1 MHNPFTACRAVVHG
15 LRPLS
20 GRYLGEDRADLL
32 QAELDLKVETQNIEV
47 MLFGAYNAGKSTLLN
62 ALLGRHAAIVDDVPT
77 TDRIDRYDWNGYV
90 LLDSPGVNA
99 PIEHEQVSKRQ
110 LARCDL
116 VVFVIRE
123 GDQDTRD
130 VYERLFELLGQGKQV
145 FIVLNYQDR
154 EALPESFAQVSA
166 LLSTLGAERG
176 ADPRSLEAIRI
187 LPVNADSALRARVE
201 GKEKLLVH
209 SGYPVLAEAFASW
222 LRQFDSEHHRLA
234 ELTRQVG
241 ATLVAPLLEAIGDA
255 PGSHAGGEAGL
266 SNILRDL
273 ERRKQI
279 LRQGAGSFIRHQVQL
294 KRGEIGDVLSSR
306 ADIPTKEAQLAA
318 IAGAASDAVQQWLA
332 RELEDMRVQV
342 VQASLDA
349 AGIDM
354 RVDAEDLQDNR
365 LADLVFDKAKDG
377 LKTINRDQVKD
388 ILLWGRTLRI
398 PGLKGRWAS
407 TLDKWAGKIVPGL
420 QVVLAV
426 VDLFMAWRGQE
437 KDNERQVAQARKLY
451 AEVDRIADIVG
462 GELGA
467 MVDAVIC
474 ETLDESIAPLQ
485 EKLDAA
491 LAQADAVARDRET
504 VHAAER
510 QLAGLQ
516 VI

>member
-1 MHNPFTACRAVVHG
+1 MHNPFTACRAIVHG

-20 GRYLGEDRADLL
+20 ERYLGAEHAGLL
-32 QAELDLKVETQNIEV
+32 QAELDARVEAHNIEV
-47 MLFGAYNAGKSTLLN
+47 MLFGAYNAGKSTLIN
-62 ALLGRHAAIVDDVPT
+62 ALLGRHAAVVDDVPT

-99 PIEHEQVSKRQ
+99 PIEHEQVSERQ
-110 LARCDL
+110 LERCDL

-130 VYERLFELLGQGKQV
+130 VYVRLFELLGQGKQV
-145 FIVLNYQDR
+145 FIILNYQDR
-154 EALPESFAQVSA
+154 EALPESFTQVSA
-166 LLSTLGAERG
+166 LLSKLGAERG
-176 ADPRSLEAIRI
+176 ADPRLIDAIRI
-187 LPVNADSALRARVE
+187 LPLNADSALRGRVE

-209 SGYPVLAEAFASW
+209 SGYPVLAESFASW
-222 LRQFDSEHHRLA
+222 LRQYDSEHHRL
-234 ELTRQVG
+234 EGLTRQVG
-241 ATLVAPLLEAIGDA
+241 ATLFTPLLEAIGDK
-255 PGSHAGGEAGL
+255 PGTDADSHARL
-266 SNILRDL
+266 SDILRDL

-279 LRQGAGSFIRHQVQL
+279 LRQGARNFIRHQVQL
-294 KRGEIGDVLSSR
+294 KRGDIGDILSSR
-306 ADIPTKEAQLAA
+306 AGIPAKETQLAA
-318 IAGAASDAVQQWLA
+318 VAGAISDAVQQWLA

-354 RVDAEDLQDNR
+354 RVGAEDLRDDR

-377 LKTINRDQVKD
+377 LKAVNKDQVKD
-388 ILLWGRTLRI
+388 ILLWGRTLKI
-398 PGLKGRWAS
+398 PGLKGRWGS

-437 KDNERQVAQARKLY
+437 KDNERQVEQARKLY

-462 GELGA
+462 NELGA
-467 MVDAVIC
+467 IVDAVIC
-474 ETLDESIAPLQ
+474 EALDESISPLQ

-491 LAQADAVARDRET
+491 LAQAAGVARDRET